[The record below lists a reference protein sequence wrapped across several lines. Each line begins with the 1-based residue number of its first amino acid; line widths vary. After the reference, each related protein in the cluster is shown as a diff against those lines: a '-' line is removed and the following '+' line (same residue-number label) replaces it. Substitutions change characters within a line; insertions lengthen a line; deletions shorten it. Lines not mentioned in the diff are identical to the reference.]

1 MTSAQA
7 ARPDTV
13 MGRALSAR
21 AVTLT
26 QVLAPRTVV
35 AAATDTIDLTTPEP
49 PAIPGPIRRA
59 AQEALERGETH
70 YTTRTGVT
78 ELRETIARQMT
89 DEGFP
94 ATADDML
101 ITNGGSEALYI
112 ALQTLLS
119 PGERVILAGATEPNV
134 VEMIRFIGAD
144 PVWLPM
150 LSGQGF
156 APSPEAIVAAGASS
170 MLLFSPSSVTG
181 LAIAAADLEAII
193 ETADN
198 HDMTV
203 ILDRSLAT
211 ALYDPTLARIGNP
224 ALGAKVVTVGSFS
237 MGHGLSGWR
246 VGWLTAPAERMK
258 RPRVLKQEMSIC
270 TTAVSQF
277 AALAFLEQSAEWI
290 FSRRDEFAR
299 RRDDVMAKLR
309 DTRLVPVK
317 PDAYPALLIDVRAL
331 DVNDR
336 RFADRLRDETR
347 VVVEP
352 GSHFG
357 PATAGFVRLDLGVP
371 AATLREG
378 IDRLA
383 LFAEQEG
390 HG

>member
-21 AVTLT
+21 AVALT

-35 AAATDTIDLTTPEP
+35 AATDTIDLTTPEP

-119 PGERVILAGATEPNV
+119 PRERVILASATEPNV

-150 LSGQGF
+150 RSGQGF

-170 MLLFSPSSVTG
+170 ILLFSPSPVTG
-181 LAIAAADLEAII
+181 LALAAADLEAII

-211 ALYDPTLARIGNP
+211 ALYDPTLAGVGNP
-224 ALGAKVVTVGSFS
+224 ALGAKVVSIGSFS

-246 VGWLTAPAERMK
+246 VGWLTAPAERMQ

-317 PDAYPALLIDVRAL
+317 PDAYPALLIDVRAF

-357 PATAGFVRLDLGVP
+357 PATVGFVRLDLGVP